1 MAAIL
6 IDTGAIFAYMA
17 RDDEFHAGAVQFV
30 KQAFERKDR
39 FLLLDLVFA
48 ETMTLLKTRLGSQS
62 AAIMGAELRGNSSFI
77 RLPLDSEAEEETW
90 RIFRRYQDKEW
101 SYVDCAILAISS
113 RVGVHKVF
121 TFDHHF
127 AQMLGVIVRP
137 E

>member
-1 MAAIL
+1 MASIL

-48 ETMTLLKTRLGSQS
+48 ETMTLLKARLGSQS
-62 AAIMGAELRGNSSFI
+62 AAIMGAELRHNSSFT
-77 RLPLDSEAEEETW
+77 RLALDAEAEEETW

-101 SYVDCAILAISS
+101 SYVDCAILAVSL
-113 RVGVHKVF
+113 RLGVREVF
-121 TFDHHF
+121 TFDRHF
-127 AQMLGVIVRP
+127 AQMPGVICLP
-137 E
+137 A